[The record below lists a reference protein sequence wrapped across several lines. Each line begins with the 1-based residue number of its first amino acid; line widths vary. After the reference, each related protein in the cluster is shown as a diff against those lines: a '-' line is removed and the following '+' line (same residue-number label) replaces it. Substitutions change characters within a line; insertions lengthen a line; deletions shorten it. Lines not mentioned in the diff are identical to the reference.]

1 MSRLKKYGGL
11 FLAAVALIGGYEG
24 VRTVAYRDIVG
35 VPTICFG
42 ETRGVKMGDTA
53 TMDQCNEMLGDG
65 IIDFSTRLD
74 KCLTAKVPDKPYM
87 TFLSLAYNV
96 GTGAICKS
104 TLVKK
109 ANAGDI
115 RGACNE
121 LPKWNRAGGKVV
133 AGLTKRRLDEQRI
146 CLEGLQ

>member
-1 MSRLKKYGGL
+1 MNKWKRGGAL
-11 FLAAVALIGGYEG
+11 LVAAIGLIGGYEG
-24 VRTVAYRDIVG
+24 LRTVAYKDVVG

-53 TMDQCNEMLGDG
+53 TVEQCKEMLGDG
-65 IIDFSTRLD
+65 ITDFAARLD

-96 GTGAICKS
+96 GTGAVCKS

-109 ANAGDI
+109 ANAGDV

-121 LPKWNRAGGKVV
+121 LPKWNRAGGRVIP
-133 AGLTKRRLDEQRI
+133 GLTKRRLDEQRI
-146 CLEGLQ
+146 CLEGV